1 MAKHHP
7 YFADARRLM
16 RKLAQQKHPAQAA
29 LQMVQRMSRREIEQA
44 LRQTTVGQAAL
55 QVAHPWKT
63 VLSSLRQ
70 TAVGQAL
77 FEIRD
82 AEERGIAGEL
92 LKLAS
97 ETQTGRAVMDVARY
111 AKGGFLSTILKELG
125 PIGQVIDF
133 VRGLR
138 SNTGDATGKQ
148 IADAIDLLK
157 AHGYQIL
164 PPGPSRGSGTG
175 SPPPSAPRH
184 GGFDIGQEPPES
196 GGGLHGIARAGTGGP
211 GLPIGTFPGGLY
223 VPMEIV
229 PGSSNVYAIGYTEDT
244 LTMRVEYLAPTI
256 NADALRGRGH
266 RGTNRVRGRL
276 HKTILRARHGP
287 GPLYDYHGVPRGV
300 FTNIRMSASK
310 GTAIWDNLRVRGTV
324 YGHKYDYEL
333 VAGSK
338 ALVLSV
344 APHGPPQRV
353 GNVTYIP
360 RKAVGPGMFKSR
372 TIHQGNQVFRS
383 LLPSQNLSKR
393 P

>member
-1 MAKHHP
+1 MGKVHP

-16 RKLAQQKHPAQAA
+16 RKLSQQKQPLQAA
-29 LQMVQRMSRREIEQA
+29 LQTVQRMSRREIEQTLKRSA
-44 LRQTTVGQAAL
+44 VGQAATEI
-55 QVAHPWKT
+55 AHPWHT
-63 VLSSLRQ
+63 VLSSLRK

-97 ETQTGRAVMDVARY
+97 QTPAGHAAMDVARY
-111 AKGGFLSTILKELG
+111 AKGGFLTAILGELG

-138 SNTGDATGKQ
+138 SNTGDATSKQ
-148 IADAIDLLK
+148 VADAIDLLK
-157 AHGYQIL
+157 AHGYEIA
-164 PPGPSRGSGTG
+164 PPGPARGAGTG
-175 SPPPSAPRH
+175 SPPPSPPRH
-184 GGFDIGQEPPES
+184 GGFDIGAEPPES
-196 GGGLHGIARAGTGGP
+196 GGGLHGLVRAGTGGP
-211 GLPIGTFPGGLY
+211 GLPVGTFPGGLY
-223 VPMEIV
+223 VPMELV

-256 NADALRGRGH
+256 NAESLRGRGH
-266 RGTNRVRGRL
+266 RGTGRVRGRL
-276 HKTILRARHGP
+276 HKTVMRARHGP

-300 FTNIRMSASK
+300 FINIRMSASK

-324 YGHKYDYEL
+324 YGHQYDYEL
-333 VAGSK
+333 VAGAKS
-338 ALVLSV
+338 LVMENFGLPS
-344 APHGPPQRV
+344 QRRV
-353 GNVTYIP
+353 GTVTYVP
-360 RKAVGPGMFKSR
+360 RKAVAEGMFKSR

-383 LLPSQNLSKR
+383 ILPSQGLSKR